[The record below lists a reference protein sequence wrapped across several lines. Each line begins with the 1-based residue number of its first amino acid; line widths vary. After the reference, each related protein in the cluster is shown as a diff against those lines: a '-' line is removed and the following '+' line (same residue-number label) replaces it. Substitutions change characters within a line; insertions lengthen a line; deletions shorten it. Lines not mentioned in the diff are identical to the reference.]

1 MSEIWGIQY
10 HPEIKYEK
18 MIDIIKF
25 RKDALI
31 KKRNRFRNEEEIN
44 NHINFIKE
52 EIKISEKNSRMLE
65 LRNWLE
71 IIN

>member
-1 MSEIWGIQY
+1 
-10 HPEIKYEK
+10 

-31 KKRNRFRNEEEIN
+31 KKRSRFRNEEEIN
-44 NHINFIKE
+44 NHINFIEE
-52 EIKISEKNSRMLE
+52 EIKVSVKNNRMLE
-65 LRNWLE
+65 LRNWLN